1 MLSRMYKGNFPP
13 VVSNKTETYWDS
25 IALGHI
31 TFNLIRSYH
40 WKNVRRI
47 YCLHGRLNSMGVV
60 WIFALRKGSESGPR
74 TTGPKKLRNPGGF
87 WLWPY
92 EESLALESGIQL
104 KEFGIPLTTR
114 IRSPSSIHK
123 VRNPVPGI
131 LNPPREIRNP
141 TLHLSRIKITEC
153 TSESTKRFEI

>member
-1 MLSRMYKGNFPP
+1 MFSRMYKGNFPA

-47 YCLHGRLNSMGVV
+47 FCLHGRLNSMGVV
-60 WIFALRKGSESGPR
+60 WIFALRNGSESGLR
-74 TTGPKKLRNPGGF
+74 TPGTKKLRNRGDF
-87 WLWPY
+87 CLWPY
-92 EESLALESGIQL
+92 EESLALESGKQL
-104 KEFGIPLTTR
+104 KESGIPLTIG

-123 VRNPVPGI
+123 VPNPVPGI
-131 LNPPREIRNP
+131 LNLPREIRNP
-141 TLHLSRIKITEC
+141 ILSWIKYLYGFPYICREL
-153 TSESTKRFEI
+153 K